1 MAECR
6 GRILNLMLALVN
18 VFKIWREKDGKFKL
32 IVLPELQ
39 KAFNLPPSKIFKV
52 CKPSSKRCK
61 VGLSKLKIRLNLEN
75 EFSGID
81 HLLIFLC

>member
-39 KAFNLPPSKIFKV
+39 KAFTFLRVKFSKFANLPQNDV
-52 CKPSSKRCK
+52 
-61 VGLSKLKIRLNLEN
+61 KLGFLN
-75 EFSGID
+75 
-81 HLLIFLC
+81 